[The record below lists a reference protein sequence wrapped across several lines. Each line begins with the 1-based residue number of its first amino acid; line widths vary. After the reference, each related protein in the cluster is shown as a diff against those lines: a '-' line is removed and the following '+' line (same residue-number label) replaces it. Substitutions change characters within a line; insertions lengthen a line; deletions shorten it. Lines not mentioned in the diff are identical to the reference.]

1 MLDRRRLV
9 RLLSASA
16 LMPVFGS
23 RGARAQAQTQPQAWP
38 TRFVRLVVPFPPG
51 GGTDAIARVVAGK
64 LSSVWGQQMVV
75 ENKGG
80 AATSIGTEMVARSD
94 PDGYTVLLQSMPLA
108 VNRFLFASLPYDPVA
123 DLAPVSLICDYPNV
137 MAVPM
142 SSPAQTVK
150 EFIANAKA
158 NPGKVTYASSGH
170 GTSVHLS
177 GELFKRMAGVDLQH
191 IPYRGA
197 GPALNDL
204 IPGRVDV
211 MFNNIGA
218 IMPLIQGGK
227 LRALGVTSA
236 QRAATLPDVPTVA
249 EAGVPGFDVSA
260 WYALF
265 VPAKTPESIIRK
277 MHADTVIALSDP
289 TTKARLEQ
297 LGVTVVGSTPEGLR
311 AHLKSEM
318 DKWGAIIKEAGIK
331 VE

>member
-1 MLDRRRLV
+1 MLNRRRFV
-9 RLLSASA
+9 ELLSASSLAPA
-16 LMPVFGS
+16 LGS
-23 RGARAQAQTQPQAWP
+23 RGAQAQSQSQGQAWP

-64 LSSVWGQQMVV
+64 LSNVWGQQMVV

-94 PDGYTVLLQSMPLA
+94 PDGYAVLLQSMPLA
-108 VNRFLFASLPYDPVA
+108 VNRFLFATLPYDPVA

-142 SSPAQTVK
+142 SSPAQTVA
-150 EFIANAKA
+150 EFIAHAKA

-177 GELFKRMAGVDLQH
+177 GELFKRMAGVNLQH

-236 QRAATLPDVPTVA
+236 KRAATLPDVPTVS

-265 VPAKTPESIIRK
+265 VPAKTPESIIQK
-277 MHADTVIALSDP
+277 LHADTVAAVSDP

-297 LGVTVVGSTPEGLR
+297 LGVTVIGSTPEQLR

-318 DKWGAIIKEAGIK
+318 DKWGVIIKEAGIK

>member
-1 MLDRRRLV
+1 MQDRRRFIE
-9 RLLSASA
+9 LLCASA
-16 LMPVFGS
+16 LAPALSGT
-23 RGARAQAQTQPQAWP
+23 ARAQQAYP

-51 GGTDAIARVVAGK
+51 GGTDAIARVVSGK
-64 LSSVWGQQMVV
+64 LSAIWGQQMVV

-80 AATSIGTEMVARSD
+80 AATSIGTETVARSD

-108 VNRFLFASLPYDPVA
+108 VNKYLFATLPYDPVA

-142 SSPAQTVK
+142 SSPARSVQ
-150 EFIANAKA
+150 EFIAYAKA
-158 NPGKVTYASSGH
+158 NPGKATYASSGH

-177 GELFKRMAGVDLQH
+177 GELFNRMTGLKLQH

-218 IMPLIQGGK
+218 VMPLIQGGQ
-227 LRALGVTSA
+227 LRALGVTSSK
-236 QRAATLPDVPTVA
+236 RAAALPDVPTVS
-249 EAGVPGFDVSA
+249 ESGVPGFDVSA

-265 VPAKTPESIIRK
+265 VPARTPEAVIRK
-277 MHADTVIALSDP
+277 LNADTVAALADP
-289 TTKARLEQ
+289 ATRARLDQ
-297 LGVTVVGSTPEGLR
+297 LGVGVIGSSPEELR
-311 AHLKSEM
+311 VFLKAEM
-318 DKWGAIIKEAGIK
+318 DKWGVIIKEAGIK